1 VPVRSAFVTL
11 SGVDGDVSIDVSAR
25 DGVTVVSLGG
35 EIDMANA
42 GSVARRVR
50 AADDSSAPLVL
61 DLGSLGYIDSAGIR
75 MLFDLSEQLAKDGR
89 RLVIAVAGDAPVRRA
104 LAITKLDTLVRVR
117 DALDDAVH
125 EARAEPA

>member
-1 VPVRSAFVTL
+1 
-11 SGVDGDVSIDVSAR
+11 VDGDVTIDVSAR

-42 GSVARRVR
+42 ASVTRRIR
-50 AADDSSAPLVL
+50 AGDEGPSPLVL

-89 RLVIAVAGDAPVRRA
+89 RLVLAIAADAPVRRA
-104 LAITKLDTLVRVR
+104 LAITKLDTLVRVC
-117 DALDDAVH
+117 DAVDDAVH
-125 EARAEPA
+125 EARSESA